1 MEILPGKLQMGTKEK
16 LTDCGEP
23 RTSGYIYITSPSM
36 WFREYHGGECGNI
49 LEAQVP
55 ESLL

>member
-1 MEILPGKLQMGTKEK
+1 MGTKEK